1 LDRCDYC
8 RCDLDGVL
16 CFVLF
21 VGAAITLFASVMC
34 QCRVFI
40 FAAAMASNCRRR
52 PGTVKKSVRNDN
64 NVTSDHIRV
73 C

>member
-1 LDRCDYC
+1 VTVAVISTEY
-8 RCDLDGVL
+8 
-16 CFVLF
+16 FVLF
-21 VGAAITLFASVMC
+21 CLSEQQLITLFASVMC

-64 NVTSDHIRV
+64 NVTSDHICV